1 MKKMLTVASG
11 FQYSVNIAYDLGS
24 EEKIRNYIPTPN
36 AMDFLQEILASVQP
50 KSTDRAR
57 VLVGAYGRGK
67 SHMVLTSLGLL
78 MQKNLGLFNK
88 LWQQDTQGILKNLV
102 EDFYCHNQKLLP
114 VIISGSNTSLTQA
127 FILSLQRT
135 LQDNNLMDIMPET
148 NYHAAAD
155 CIGRWKQEYQAT
167 YRQLA
172 ELLREPVD
180 SFVQRLRAYDIDAYR
195 TFEEIY
201 PKLTAGSS
209 FNPFSGF
216 DVVELYESVA
226 KALRGR
232 GYGGIYVVY
241 DEFSKYLET
250 DIASATVSDTKMLQ
264 DFAEKCNRSGSL
276 QMHILL
282 ICHKEI
288 ANYIDRLPKE
298 RTDGWRGVSERFR
311 HLRLSNSFQ
320 QTYSLISQ
328 VVIKDADMWQRF
340 VERYQE
346 NIHQLEK
353 SYAELLDGEEDII
366 KGCYPLHPVSLFL
379 LPRLSEKIA
388 QNERTLF
395 TFLSAEGSFTVP
407 GFLSSQAENDWALI
421 MPERIFDYFQ
431 PLMQKELYSGE
442 LYQEYILVQ
451 GILAGLEEKSLEAKL
466 VKTLGLIYMV
476 GELDKLSPDIMTLER
491 LYSSEYSIE
500 AVEKALSGLIDANC
514 LVELRRNKGFLRLKE
529 SSGVDI
535 KAQIANQV
543 AAQEHRIQDK
553 DILNTMN
560 FDGYIYPARYNET
573 KEMTRY
579 FRFEFIRGQEIQDN
593 VDWDRRSQALEADGA
608 IYGILPENQQELDR
622 LYEKMPGISG
632 DRVLFVLPEKYKD
645 MHQVVQELYA
655 VDILKKQATN
665 DPVLYREYDLLY
677 RDLQQ
682 VVKSFI
688 QAYISPAS
696 HGRMYFYHGHPV
708 KIWRKSQLS
717 EKLSQIMFNCYGDT
731 PAINNEAVNKNLVT
745 KIVVNSR
752 SKVVA
757 GILRQ
762 HLEKD
767 LGLRSTGQDVAIMRS
782 TLLRTGVLVQEEGM
796 MPRFNLATRKNP
808 QLAAVLQGIKE
819 ILLQSTSE
827 RKITF
832 QNVYDYLILPEH
844 HIGMRRGLIP
854 IYLGVVLH
862 ELGQHIAV
870 SNTLGELS
878 VDADLLQQI
887 NENPDR
893 YFVERICWDES
904 REQYLQGLA
913 ELFQDD
919 LLGSYEQGSCR
930 QVREAIDAWYRSL
943 PRYSRQLGMTADGE
957 MLPREK
963 RKFINSFTKGYGSRE
978 LLFQVYSRIFATGE
992 DYQALLEQI
1001 AEAKAY
1007 YEQALN
1013 KLQGFLYGK
1022 LVSLFAGNM
1031 DDRSSLTSVF
1041 RNWLEEL
1048 NPMTRQQVFG
1058 DNTEVFLQ
1066 LLAEEI
1072 SDEKILLEKLAMLAS
1087 GLRLEDWQHEDIER
1101 FLAQISKYRTTA
1113 EQHSQQAN
1121 QNTLTKDNQSD
1132 VPEQIVMDKN
1142 SYELR
1147 FADKE
1152 GRVQIK
1158 RFSQAEYSSRGRRL
1172 KNTILARLEEAGQ
1185 GLSQIEKRQILLEV
1199 LQEII

>member
-11 FQYSVNIAYDLGS
+11 FQYSVNIAYDLGN
-24 EEKIRNYIPTPN
+24 EEKIRNYIPTPS

-50 KSTDRAR
+50 KSTERAR

-67 SHMVLTSLGLL
+67 SHMVLTALGLL

-88 LWQQDTQGILKNLV
+88 LWQQDSQSTLKNLA

-127 FILSLQRT
+127 FIVSLQRT

-155 CIGRWKQEYQAT
+155 CIDRWKHEYQST
-167 YRQLA
+167 YRHLA
-172 ELLREPVD
+172 VLLREPVD
-180 SFVQRLRAYDIDAYR
+180 SLVNRLKAYDIEAYR
-195 TFEEIY
+195 IFEEIY

-328 VVIKDADMWQRF
+328 VIIKEFSLWQSF

-346 NIHQLEK
+346 NICQLEK
-353 SYAELLDGEEDII
+353 SYTELLDGAEEMIN
-366 KGCYPLHPVSLFL
+366 GCYPLHPVSLFL

-407 GFLSSQAENDWALI
+407 GFLASHEENEWALI

-431 PLMQKELYSGE
+431 PLMEKELYSGE
-442 LYQEYILVQ
+442 LYQQYMLVQ
-451 GILAGLEEKSLEAKL
+451 GILAGLEDNSLEAKL
-466 VKTLGLIYMV
+466 VKAIGLIYMV
-476 GELDKLSPDIMTLER
+476 GEVDKLSPDIMTMER
-491 LYSSEYSIE
+491 LYSPEYGME
-500 AVEKALSGLIDANC
+500 RVEKALSGLLEANC

-543 AAQEHRIQDK
+543 ASQEHRIQDK
-553 DILNTMN
+553 DILNAMN

-579 FRFEFIRGQEIQDN
+579 FRFEFINGQELQEN
-593 VDWDRRSQALEADGA
+593 ADWDRRSQVLEADGA
-608 IYGILPENQQELDR
+608 IYGILPDNQQELDR
-622 LYEKMPGISG
+622 LYENMPEVSG
-632 DRVLFVLPEKYKD
+632 NRALFVLPEKYKD
-645 MHQVVQELYA
+645 MHHSIQELYA
-655 VDILKKQATN
+655 VDILRRQAAN

-677 RDLQQ
+677 QDLQQ
-682 VVKSFI
+682 MVKSFI

-696 HGRMYFYHGHPV
+696 HGNLYFYQGRHV
-708 KIWRKSQLS
+708 RIWRKSQLS
-717 EKLSQIMFNCYGDT
+717 EKLSQIMFDCYGDT
-731 PAINNEAVNKNLVT
+731 PVINNEAVNKNLVT

-752 SKVVA
+752 SKVIA

-782 TLLRTGVLVQEEGM
+782 TLLRTGILVQEEGAS
-796 MPRFNLATRKNP
+796 PRFDLNTGRNP
-808 QLAAVLQGIKE
+808 QLSAVLQGIRS
-819 ILLQSTSE
+819 ILLQASGE
-827 RKITF
+827 NRITF
-832 QNVYDYLILPEH
+832 QKVYDYLTMPEH

-854 IYLGVVLH
+854 IYLAVVLH

-870 SNTLGELS
+870 SNTMGELHL
-878 VDADLLQQI
+878 DADLIQQI
-887 NENPDR
+887 NENPDK
-893 YFVERICWDES
+893 YSVELVCWDES

-913 ELFQDD
+913 ELFQDY
-919 LLGSYEQGSCR
+919 LTGGYEQGNSR

-943 PRYSRQLGMTADGE
+943 PRYSRQLAQTVDGE
-957 MLPREK
+957 TLPREY

-978 LLFQVYSRIFATGE
+978 LLFQIYSRIFAVGE
-992 DYQALLEQI
+992 DYQVLLQQL
-1001 AEAKAY
+1001 AGAKAY
-1007 YEQALN
+1007 YEKALQE
-1013 KLQGFLYGK
+1013 LHGFLYGK
-1022 LVSLFAGNM
+1022 LANIFAGDMNN
-1031 DDRSSLTSVF
+1031 RASLASVF
-1041 RNWLEEL
+1041 KNWLEKL
-1048 NPMTRQQVFG
+1048 HPMTRQQVFG
-1058 DNTEVFLQ
+1058 DNTQVFLQ

-1072 SDEKILLEKLAMLAS
+1072 PDEKILLEKLAMLAS
-1087 GLRLEDWQHEDIER
+1087 GLRLEDWQHEDIGR
-1101 FLAQISKYRTTA
+1101 FLAQISKYRETA
-1113 EQHSQQAN
+1113 ENHSQQAKEN
-1121 QNTLTKDNQSD
+1121 ILADANKPDM
-1132 VPEQIVMDKN
+1132 PEQIAMAKN

-1147 FADKE
+1147 FADDE
-1152 GRVQIK
+1152 GKVKIK
-1158 RFSQAEYSSRGRRL
+1158 RFPQADYSSRGRRL
-1172 KNTILARLEEAGQ
+1172 KNTILARLDEAGQ
-1185 GLSQIEKRQILLEV
+1185 GFSQVEKRQILLEV
-1199 LQEII
+1199 LQELI